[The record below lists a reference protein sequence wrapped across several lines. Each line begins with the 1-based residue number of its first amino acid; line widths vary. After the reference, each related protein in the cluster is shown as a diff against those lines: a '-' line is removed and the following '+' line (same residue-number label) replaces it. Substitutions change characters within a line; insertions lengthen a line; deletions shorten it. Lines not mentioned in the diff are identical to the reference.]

1 MNSDKDPIRVLYSF
15 PHKLGAARICYTAWQ
30 QVNGLASA
38 GAEVT
43 VFPGVLQRSLAE
55 SVTVR
60 PTLAWGKLR
69 IPYQALGTMRALALH
84 DHIVARRLKGMAGQI
99 DIVHTWPDAALETIK
114 VASDLGIPT
123 VLERPNAHTRYAY
136 DAVQAECR
144 RLGIVLPANHEYA
157 YKNDVLEREELEYRL
172 TDFLLCPSDFT
183 VKTFIDQG
191 YSEEKLLRHGY
202 GFDEKTCYP
211 PATRPPDTERGL
223 TVLFAGVCAVRKG
236 LHFALEAWFR
246 SPAHEKGTFLIA
258 GEFLADYAQK
268 LSAMLAHPSVR
279 VLGHRNDIP
288 DLMRISDVLVLPSI
302 EEGFGLVVVEAM
314 GCGCVPMVS
323 EACTNIAGH
332 MKAGLTHRI
341 GDVDELTRQF
351 SVLNSD
357 RALLSRLSETCLRLA
372 PTLTWKAAGAQL
384 LGVYREAISRYSSK
398 KLVLENV

>member
-172 TDFLLCPSDFT
+172 TDFLLCLSDLT

-191 YSEEKLLRHGY
+191 YSE
-202 GFDEKTCYP
+202 
-211 PATRPPDTERGL
+211 
-223 TVLFAGVCAVRKG
+223 V
-236 LHFALEAWFR
+236 
-246 SPAHEKGTFLIA
+246 
-258 GEFLADYAQK
+258 
-268 LSAMLAHPSVR
+268 
-279 VLGHRNDIP
+279 
-288 DLMRISDVLVLPSI
+288 
-302 EEGFGLVVVEAM
+302 
-314 GCGCVPMVS
+314 
-323 EACTNIAGH
+323 
-332 MKAGLTHRI
+332 
-341 GDVDELTRQF
+341 
-351 SVLNSD
+351 
-357 RALLSRLSETCLRLA
+357 
-372 PTLTWKAAGAQL
+372 
-384 LGVYREAISRYSSK
+384 
-398 KLVLENV
+398 